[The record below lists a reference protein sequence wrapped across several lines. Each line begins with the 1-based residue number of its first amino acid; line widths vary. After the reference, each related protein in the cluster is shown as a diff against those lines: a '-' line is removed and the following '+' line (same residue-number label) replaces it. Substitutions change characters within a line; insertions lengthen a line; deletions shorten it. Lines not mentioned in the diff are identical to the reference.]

1 MRLTKL
7 AHDLDRRLKDS
18 THQNSRLLKDVKKLD
33 SGHDHSNEMTKK
45 YLVKVKAQEADINR
59 LIKEVH
65 NKDSHIMK
73 LQKNLQDF
81 KNEGAGDGKSK
92 GTFQTRK
99 VSQLLKEIEQKDHEI
114 HMMKNMI
121 QSWQVQYR

>member
-1 MRLTKL
+1 M
-7 AHDLDRRLKDS
+7 S
-18 THQNSRLLKDVKKLD
+18 
-33 SGHDHSNEMTKK
+33 KK
-45 YLVKVKAQEADINR
+45 YVVKVKAQEADINR
-59 LIKEVH
+59 LLKEVH
-65 NKDSHIMK
+65 NKDNHIMK

-81 KNEGAGDGKSK
+81 KNEGEGQKK
-92 GTFQTRK
+92 GGFNTRK